1 MIFTTRDWTGAEIVY
16 THASGAA
23 TYTVSGDAQNA
34 YEVAVALRAWLDDA
48 ARPWAADISAVTL
61 AVEEDAAERRLRFA
75 FTFAGSAPTF
85 VSIAPTSA
93 WIACFGDTSQTPP
106 TGCPAS
112 TSGVVSVLRIERLSG
127 GPGGRSRDGSWRMEP
142 ASSGARAPLCTFAG
156 TTGQAYALGAA
167 VRAASQPRQAYV
179 RDESTGVWTL
189 YTVGG
194 VGPFDHPED
203 DVTLLTG
210 PIQLLGGL

>member
-1 MIFTTRDWTGAEIVY
+1 MILSTRGWTGAEIAY
-16 THASGAA
+16 THASGSA
-23 TYTVSGDAQNA
+23 TYSVSGDTQNA
-34 YEVAVALRAWLDDA
+34 YDVAVALRAWLDDA
-48 ARPWAADISAVTL
+48 ARPWAGDISAVTL
-61 AVEEDAAERRLRFA
+61 TIEEDADERRMRFVY
-75 FTFAGSAPTF
+75 TFAGSTPTF
-85 VSIAPTSA
+85 VSVTPTSA
-93 WIACFGDTSQTPP
+93 WIARFGDTSQSPP

-142 ASSGARAPLCTFAG
+142 ASSGARAPICTFAG
-156 TTGQAYALGAA
+156 TPGQAFALGAA

-179 RDESTGVWTL
+179 RDESTDVWTL
-189 YTVGG
+189 YTVGA